1 MQWNWFYQTKQQ
13 EEIVNEPFFD
23 ANTSCVTHFSKT
35 SRNVKNLGLNKNDIE
50 EDVIPEPVS
59 GLNLLER
66 STTSL
71 SSSLARTPDSSRSVS
86 FDEAVNWPFIDEDID
101 ESEHSEHFI
110 VRMHAGGHQ
119 YEWNRLYWH

>member
-1 MQWNWFYQTKQQ
+1 MTKNRIQIQTDCNGIDFTKLSNKKKSLMNRFLMR
-13 EEIVNEPFFD
+13 IL
-23 ANTSCVTHFSKT
+23 
-35 SRNVKNLGLNKNDIE
+35 RLNKNDIE
-50 EDVIPEPVS
+50 EDVIPGPVS

-119 YEWNRLYWH
+119 YEWNRLY